1 MNIKYIPRPSLYKII
16 ISILGTMVVL
26 LIAWD
31 LAMSN
36 ISLENEQELRNE
48 ISTLKEDKTKIYN
61 LVGSLTNYLSKE
73 NER

>member
-1 MNIKYIPRPSLYKII
+1 MNIKYIPKPSLYKII
-16 ISILGTMVVL
+16 ISVLAIMVILLV
-26 LIAWD
+26 AWD
-31 LAMSN
+31 LSMSH

-48 ISTLKEDKTKIYN
+48 ISTLKEDKTKVYD